1 MRDVNIAIGLAGL
14 FLFATNAAQCQAQA
28 PAAQSPVSAR
38 PRFEVASVRL
48 ASEDS
53 KRSGHKIQKEPGSL
67 TLRGLPLR
75 TCILW
80 AYQQPIQ
87 IIAPAWIDQIALDIV
102 AKASTPVGDDQLYL
116 MLRTLLEE
124 RMGVKAHFERREIPV
139 YAMTIAKGLPKV
151 TKSTTEA
158 PLVISQDKDALT
170 IQHFSM
176 SELAQLFSR
185 QFNRPVVDET
195 KLKGRYDGHIDL
207 PAEGAGP
214 IAYES
219 GVITSMKDQMGL
231 KIEARKE
238 KLDVLVVDHA
248 ERTPTDN

>member
-1 MRDVNIAIGLAGL
+1 
-14 FLFATNAAQCQAQA
+14 
-28 PAAQSPVSAR
+28 
-38 PRFEVASVRL
+38 VRL
-48 ASEDS
+48 AGEDS
-53 KRSGHKIQKEPGSL
+53 KRSGHKIQTEPGSL
-67 TLRGLPLR
+67 TLRGLPLS

-87 IIAPAWIDQIALDIV
+87 IVAPAWINQITLDIV
-102 AKASTPVGDDQLYL
+102 AKASTPAGDDQLYL

-124 RMGVKAHFERREIPV
+124 RMGVRAHFEQREIPV
-139 YAMTIAKGLPKV
+139 YAMTIAKGRPKV

-185 QFNRPVVDET
+185 QFDRPVVDET

-219 GVITSMKDQMGL
+219 GVIASMKDQMGL
-231 KIEARKE
+231 KIEARRE
-238 KLDVLVVDHA
+238 KVDVLVVDHA
-248 ERTPTDN
+248 EKTPTDN

>member
-1 MRDVNIAIGLAGL
+1 MRELNIAIGLAGF
-14 FLFATNAAQCQAQA
+14 FLFAANDARSQAQVSAAQ
-28 PAAQSPVSAR
+28 PPVSAP

-53 KRSGHKIQKEPGSL
+53 KRSGHKIQAEPGSL

-87 IIAPAWIDQIALDIV
+87 IIAPAWINQIALDVV

-139 YAMTIAKGLPKV
+139 YAMTIAKGRPKV

-170 IQHFSM
+170 LQHFSM

-185 QFNRPVVDET
+185 QFDRPVVDET

-219 GVITSMKDQMGL
+219 GVIASMKDQMGL

-238 KLDVLVVDHA
+238 KVDVLVVDHA